1 MARGNRGNRHNREK
15 PGKMGNGRVGVS
27 FAPIRGNRANVAAVG
42 RGAVVTAPD
51 TRATAPRGAMAR
63 EARKNTKNTRKPVR
77 AFKTGVFETCRGL
90 TKKYQEFQ

>member
-15 PGKMGNGRVGVS
+15 PVKMGIERVEAW
-27 FAPIRGNRANVAAVG
+27 FAEIRGNRANVPTVG

-51 TRATAPRGAMAR
+51 TRTTAPRGTMAR